1 MPRKEHSDS
10 HIPKNVWER
19 KEKKIFNEARN
30 FLYRKKK
37 IEIEVVVE
45 EEKNQIELVENL
57 TDNSSDINANNNR
70 DDNNGNS
77 KDGNNNDNN
86 DDDDDSKNKNIRTNH
101 VDNDNHNDTTA
112 DTTTNTKLIIKSDN
126 KLIIK
131 PENKSTI
138 KLDIIKSD
146 NPINNDTTGGIN
158 KDNLSEIDLKWGAM
172 VTSLDPNRDV
182 LLFPSDGAVC
192 ASVFKWSGDN
202 NDNYS
207 GNDSND
213 NSNGNDDIGDT
224 AGHDSTSTTTITPPH
239 TTTAT
244 PIPTPTSTHKPV
256 HTPCSRSGQRWRLV
270 VLEASW
276 QHGKTMHR
284 QLTAYRQLK
293 GLPPLRSVII
303 NNVTGQYWRF
313 HEEGK
318 YKCIRSFHIYMCI
331 LQRI

>member
-37 IEIEVVVE
+37 IEIEVVVKE
-45 EEKNQIELVENL
+45 ISQIELVENL
-57 TDNSSDINANNNR
+57 TENYSDINASNSNR
-70 DDNNGNS
+70 DDNNGN
-77 KDGNNNDNN
+77 NN
-86 DDDDDSKNKNIRTNH
+86 DDDDDNKNKNIRTNH
-101 VDNDNHNDTTA
+101 TDNDNHNDTTA
-112 DTTTNTKLIIKSDN
+112 DTTVNTKLITKPDN
-126 KLIIK
+126 KLI
-131 PENKSTI
+131 I

-244 PIPTPTSTHKPV
+244 PIPTPTSTHKPA
-256 HTPCSRSGQRWRLV
+256 HTPCSSNGQRWRLV

-318 YKCIRSFHIYMCI
+318 YKCIRLFHKFMCI
-331 LQRI
+331 LQRN